1 MKIAKEAGA
10 RLVIPLNVSGAFHSP
25 LMKSARE
32 SLAEILNS
40 TEISD
45 TIFPIYA
52 NVHAGP
58 TTNGSAIRELLLKQ
72 LENPVLWSKTMNNLI
87 EDGNEMFLELG
98 PGKVLQGL
106 LKRIDRKQ
114 SSRGIGTLEEIENY
128 DV

>member
-1 MKIAKEAGA
+1 
-10 RLVIPLNVSGAFHSP
+10 
-25 LMKSARE
+25 
-32 SLAEILNS
+32 
-40 TEISD
+40 
-45 TIFPIYA
+45 
-52 NVHAGP
+52 
-58 TTNGSAIRELLLKQ
+58 
-72 LENPVLWSKTMNNLI
+72 MNNLI